1 MKLVFEE
8 PQITVQHFTVE
19 DILTASGSDDS
30 GCNYVDFI
38 PV

>member
-8 PQITVQHFTVE
+8 PQITIKHFAVE
-19 DILTASGSDDS
+19 DILTVSGESE
-30 GCNYVDFI
+30 GCNYVNFI

>member
-19 DILTASGSDDS
+19 DIVTASS
-30 GCNYVDFI
+30 GNDTCNYVGYI